1 VQVFITISIQHPKE
15 EETFKPEVREAFRK
29 AALEGVPQLIG
40 IMYDRK
46 GGYCAQGWL
55 YHLGITVDTTSVI
68 HGCHLCGATTQTHHN
83 MGITSPGLLLIHLNN
98 DHRLDWLGLA
108 EKIPVTEE

>member
-1 VQVFITISIQHPKE
+1 M
-15 EETFKPEVREAFRK
+15 FKPEVREAFRM
-29 AALEGVPQLIG
+29 AALAGVPQLIG
-40 IMYDRK
+40 IVSDNK

-55 YHLGITVDTTSVI
+55 NRLGIPIDYISVI
-68 HGCHLCGATTQTHHN
+68 HGCHLCGATMQTYHKN
-83 MGITSPGLLLIHLNN
+83 MGISSPLLLLVHLNN

>member
-1 VQVFITISIQHPKE
+1 M
-15 EETFKPEVREAFRK
+15 FKPEVREAFRQ

-40 IMYDRK
+40 ITSDSK

-55 YHLGITVDTTSVI
+55 NRLGIPIDDRLVI
-68 HGCHLCGATTQTHHN
+68 PGCHLCGATTQTYHKH
-83 MGITSPGLLLIHLNN
+83 GRISSPLHLLVHLNN